1 MYSEGHCSRA
11 KGARGEHW
19 PIGEAEAQEAAL
31 GALQRTSRWQWG
43 PWAQVREGFVR
54 RTHRSAH
61 LQPVVSSG
69 CVCSVFCF
77 FSLQRHS
84 HTVPSLVVKAS
95 FSTSAPDG
103 RCAGEL
109 GRRPD
114 GISEAV
120 NAAPPGKP
128 HCGLNAGPRA
138 AEGPG
143 HLGTPTAASHPPH
156 PLLAQHSWTS
166 SKSTSLTSP
175 ATASTSMWFGF
186 SVALRSEPSA
196 DDVAASPCLR
206 L

>member
-1 MYSEGHCSRA
+1 M
-11 KGARGEHW
+11 
-19 PIGEAEAQEAAL
+19 
-31 GALQRTSRWQWG
+31 
-43 PWAQVREGFVR
+43 REGFVH

-69 CVCSVFCF
+69 CGCSVVRLLFS

-95 FSTSAPDG
+95 LSTIAPDG
-103 RCAGEL
+103 RSAGEL
-109 GRRPD
+109 GRRSD
-114 GISEAV
+114 GITEAV

-143 HLGTPTAASHPPH
+143 HLGTPTAARPP
-156 PLLAQHSWTS
+156 PRPVISQTSWTS
-166 SKSTSLTSP
+166 SKSMSLTSP
-175 ATASTSMWFGF
+175 ATASTSMWLWLCF
-186 SVALRSEPSA
+186 SVALRLEPSA
-196 DDVAASPCLR
+196 EEEAAAPCLR